1 MPGLA
6 GSIFLRKVS
15 VHRWSVDRRRTYRGG
30 ERCAPSGRSAS
41 RGADVGRMRIEK
53 RNTIILEAAR
63 RRHDGGCCCSDG
75 TDRLKSERIFPMLIS
90 PVGRFLYFCF

>member
-53 RNTIILEAAR
+53 RNTIILEA
-63 RRHDGGCCCSDG
+63 S
-75 TDRLKSERIFPMLIS
+75 PLIKNNAGF
-90 PVGRFLYFCF
+90 VRKEQTV

>member
-15 VHRWSVDRRRTYRGG
+15 VHRWSVDRRRTYGGG

-53 RNTIILEAAR
+53 RNTIILEAAAVVTTAAVVVR
-63 RRHDGGCCCSDG
+63 
-75 TDRLKSERIFPMLIS
+75 TEQT
-90 PVGRFLYFCF
+90 V

>member
-15 VHRWSVDRRRTYRGG
+15 VHRWSVDRRRTYGGG

-41 RGADVGRMRIEK
+41 RGADVGRMRK
-53 RNTIILEAAR
+53 RNTIILEAAAVVTTAAVVVR
-63 RRHDGGCCCSDG
+63 
-75 TDRLKSERIFPMLIS
+75 TEQT
-90 PVGRFLYFCF
+90 V

>member
-15 VHRWSVDRRRTYRGG
+15 VHRWSVDRRRTYGG
-30 ERCAPSGRSAS
+30 CGRCAPSGRFAS

-53 RNTIILEAAR
+53 RTTIILEAAAVVTTAAVVVR
-63 RRHDGGCCCSDG
+63 
-75 TDRLKSERIFPMLIS
+75 TEQT
-90 PVGRFLYFCF
+90 V

>member
-30 ERCAPSGRSAS
+30 ERCAPSGRSAN
-41 RGADVGRMRIEK
+41 RDAGVGRMRIEK
-53 RNTIILEAAR
+53 RNTIILEAVVTTAAVVVR
-63 RRHDGGCCCSDG
+63 
-75 TDRLKSERIFPMLIS
+75 TEQT
-90 PVGRFLYFCF
+90 V